1 MQSITKTSVQY
12 DRSARHWLTWQDD
25 YNQALV
31 VGGVTAFPA
40 GQDGKRAA
48 LLSAL
53 TQDAPVVAAWVDAL
67 IIQPHPA
74 NGPLID
80 RALQA
85 GFLVRD
91 NHVSAKVTP
100 DRKVIRAQVE
110 SQSRQGV
117 VYTVTRNIIWQCT
130 CPDWRAGR
138 EHNRGTSA
146 LRGRPH
152 HYAPHVS
159 GIGTCCKHVIAAVLV
174 SKLAFVHCEELL
186 EREEV

>member
-1 MQSITKTSVQY
+1 MQSIAETSIQY
-12 DRSARHWLTWQDD
+12 DQSARHWLTWQGD
-25 YNQALV
+25 YDQALV
-31 VGGVTAFPA
+31 IGGVTAFPA

-48 LLSAL
+48 LLLAL
-53 TQDAPVVAAWVDAL
+53 TRDAPVVAAWVDAL

-80 RALQA
+80 RALEA

-91 NHVSAKVTP
+91 NHVCVKITS
-100 DRKVIRAQVE
+100 DDKVIRAEVK
-110 SQSRQGV
+110 SQSHQGLV
-117 VYTVTRNIIWQCT
+117 HTVTHNIIWQCT

-146 LRGRPH
+146 LHGRPH
-152 HYAPHVS
+152 CHAPHVS